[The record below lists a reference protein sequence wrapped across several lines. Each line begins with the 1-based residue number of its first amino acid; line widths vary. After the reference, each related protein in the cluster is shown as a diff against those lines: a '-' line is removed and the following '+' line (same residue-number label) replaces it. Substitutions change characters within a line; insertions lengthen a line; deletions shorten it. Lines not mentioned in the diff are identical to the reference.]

1 MRRVLLLALGLVLC
15 GAVSS
20 PLAPGLA
27 AQTKPAANAATHEG
41 HDMEK
46 MLVAFAD
53 AWNRHDVD
61 ALMSFMTPDGV
72 FEASGG
78 NTVNGER
85 YEGAQAVRAAYAA
98 VFTTYA
104 DARWNNARHFVAG
117 DRGCS
122 EWLLTGTSVDG
133 ARIEVRGC
141 DLFAF
146 RGGLIVRKDSYWKI
160 VEP

>member
-1 MRRVLLLALGLVLC
+1 MRRVSLLALGLVLC
-15 GAVSS
+15 GATSS

-27 AQTKPAANAATHEG
+27 AQTKPAAKAATHEG

-72 FEASGG
+72 FESSSG

-98 VFTTYA
+98 VFTTIRRA
-104 DARWNNARHFVAG
+104 LEQCPPLR
-117 DRGCS
+117 RGRPRRVGS
-122 EWLLTGTSVDG
+122 ATSP
-133 ARIEVRGC
+133 VR
-141 DLFAF
+141 
-146 RGGLIVRKDSYWKI
+146 
-160 VEP
+160 